1 MSKGQRVGLSPRA
14 VDYPTARRPCPAT
27 WTGRR
32 ASKPGKLAQG
42 TVCKIL
48 AEKEVKPHKL
58 RYYLEQRDP
67 EFEPKMAE
75 ILCVYRQVAMLR
87 AEGEN
92 TQGQDGAGGWRDR

>member
-1 MSKGQRVGLSPRA
+1 V
-14 VDYPTARRPCPAT
+14 
-27 WTGRR
+27 
-32 ASKPGKLAQG
+32 
-42 TVCKIL
+42 
-48 AEKEVKPHKL
+48 

-92 TQGQDGAGGWRDR
+92 TQGQDGGGGGLAIVSYDENPGIQASARPRRIAPHCPAPAQP